1 MFSAEEAQRFIKH
14 LLQIHNDNITSRSV
28 IVKKSTQPWFAERGE
43 EAVMRK
49 HTAQGTEQ
57 KVELA
62 REWSELLMEE
72 HYKYFAD
79 IRVKLV
85 EAKLS

>member
-1 MFSAEEAQRFIKH
+1 MIENERIATYRRQILNFFKHFFSSEEAQRFTKH
-14 LLQIHNDNITSRSV
+14 LLQIHDDNITSRSV

-62 REWSELLMEE
+62 RE
-72 HYKYFAD
+72 
-79 IRVKLV
+79 
-85 EAKLS
+85 